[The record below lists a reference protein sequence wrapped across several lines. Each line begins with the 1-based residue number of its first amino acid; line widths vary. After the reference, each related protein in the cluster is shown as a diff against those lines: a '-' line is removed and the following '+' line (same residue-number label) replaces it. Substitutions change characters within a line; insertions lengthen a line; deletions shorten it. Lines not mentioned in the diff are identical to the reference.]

1 MDPKHLVI
9 LAFQISIVCTVFG
22 YGLKTTLD
30 DLLYV
35 VRSPGLLVRSLI
47 AVFVIM
53 PVVAVAL
60 ARWFDFPRTVEIA
73 LIALAISPTP
83 PLLPKRE
90 AKTGGYEPYGLGLMA
105 LLALLSIAVVP
116 LSAMLLSAFFGRRF
130 GAPAL
135 AIAGIVFKA
144 VLLPLAVGMTVRAL
158 RPAIAARLDKPIAMI
173 PMVLMPLAA
182 AVLLIS
188 TAPAMWRLIGGG
200 TIVAMLLFLSIGF
213 VVGHVMGGPDP
224 DHAIVLAISTACR
237 HPAIALAIASA
248 NFLDEQ
254 FGAAIILYVLLGL
267 VAGIPYTMWNKRH
280 ITAHAPA

>member
-1 MDPKHLVI
+1 MDPKQLVI

-35 VRSPGLLVRSLI
+35 VRTPGLLVRSLI

-60 ARWFDFPRTVEIA
+60 ALWFDFPRTVEIA

-116 LSAMLLSAFFGRRF
+116 LSAELLSAFFGRRF
-130 GAPAL
+130 GVPAL

-158 RPAIAARLDKPIAMI
+158 TPAIAARLDKPMAMI
-173 PMVLMPLAA
+173 PMILMPLAA

-200 TIVAMLLFLSIGF
+200 TIVAMLLFLTIGF

-224 DHAIVLAISTACR
+224 DHAVVLAISTACR

-248 NFLDEQ
+248 NFPDEQ
-254 FGAAIILYVLLGL
+254 FGAAIILYMLLGL
-267 VAGIPYTMWNKRH
+267 VAGIPYTVWNKRH

>member
-1 MDPKHLVI
+1 MDPKQLVI
-9 LAFQISIVCTVFG
+9 LAFQISIICTVFG

-47 AVFVIM
+47 AIFVIM

-60 ARWFDFPRTVEIA
+60 ARWFDFPRTVGIA
-73 LIALAISPTP
+73 LIALSISPTP

-116 LSAMLLSAFFGRRF
+116 LSAELLSAFFGRRF

-144 VLLPLAVGMTVRAL
+144 VLLPLAVGMAVRAWS
-158 RPAIAARLDKPIAMI
+158 PAIAARLDKPVAMI
-173 PMVLMPLAA
+173 PRILIPVAV
-182 AVLLIS
+182 AVLLIA

-200 TIVAMLLFLSIGF
+200 TIVAMVLFLAIGF

-237 HPAIALAIASA
+237 HPAIALAIAST
-248 NFLDEQ
+248 NFPDEQ
-254 FGAAIILYVLLGL
+254 FGAAIILYTLLG
-267 VAGIPYTMWNKRH
+267 VVVGVPYTLWNKRH
-280 ITAHAPA
+280 ITAHVPA